1 MQILILLPLLV
12 HLWLLRKQRNRLLL
26 EGAASLIV
34 FSVLL
39 YTGDRRL
46 YAAFLLLIF
55 ILDTGGAVYPAYH
68 RTRFYPTDLAA
79 FVCPLCLDTDGA
91 CARYSMIS

>member
-12 HLWLLRKQRNRLLL
+12 HLWLLRKQRNRLLW
-26 EGAASLIV
+26 EAAASLIV
-34 FSVLL
+34 FSALL

-55 ILDTGGAVYPAYH
+55 ILDTGGEYILHIIVPVFIL
-68 RTRFYPTDLAA
+68 RPGRFRMP
-79 FVCPLCLDTDGA
+79 PLSGHCWSL
-91 CARYSMIS
+91 CSYSMIS